1 MYMGICSNLSHL
13 RVTSCVAYCHIP
25 EVKRNKIYPKAKSI
39 IKIGYNK
46 NNKAY
51 RYYHSTTRK
60 ILIDINVKFGELNI
74 DRKELESTK
83 LLID

>member
-1 MYMGICSNLSHL
+1 MDIRLNLSHL
-13 RVTSCVAYCHIP
+13 RVTGCVAYCHIP

-51 RYYHSTTRK
+51 RYYHP
-60 ILIDINVKFGELNI
+60 LLEKF
-74 DRKELESTK
+74 
-83 LLID
+83 LLTETSNLMN